1 MVRLDLDGIVLWVS
15 PSLPS
20 LLGWQP
26 QEWLGRRGSEF
37 LDHGGGCPGY
47 QDSRPRLLAGES
59 LICRDRIRARDGSLH
74 WLESYVTPYRDFQGA
89 ISGMVLSCRLIDEQV
104 AAQEAL
110 VRKGEELK
118 QKLRTSL
125 SAASIAHEIKKPLS
139 LLLLHSEQ
147 AQRQIEIADGAPKP
161 LSELVGLIQQEA
173 RTVVSTIERMNAL
186 LRSVPT
192 EPEPLDLGTVVRS
205 SLLYQR
211 PQLQRLGIDPETAG
225 LEQPWPIRG
234 DGGQLQIALNNLIEN
249 AFDAL
254 GDPPA
259 PGARLRLSLQRQ
271 EQEVE
276 LAVEDSGPG
285 FSKLTLEQQPL
296 RTTKPQGTGL
306 GLYLV
311 EQICSNH
318 GGRLELGR
326 SPLGGAAVRI
336 RLPLD
341 RLPTA

>member
-1 MVRLDLDGIVLWVS
+1 
-15 PSLPS
+15 
-20 LLGWQP
+20 
-26 QEWLGRRGSEF
+26 
-37 LDHGGGCPGY
+37 
-47 QDSRPRLLAGES
+47 
-59 LICRDRIRARDGSLH
+59 
-74 WLESYVTPYRDFQGA
+74 
-89 ISGMVLSCRLIDEQV
+89 MVLSCRLIDEQV